1 MDKLTVF
8 LAIAFCAMF
17 ANAANIKWTNATGDG
32 KWDTDGNWEGG
43 AKPTGDDDAVFPDAD
58 TTVTVDGDVKA
69 AIIRTVGNSN
79 ATISFTGPGSI
90 EVTSDAFAQTTYT
103 SANFD
108 FNVDVKAT
116 PINDRWISLYNNN
129 TFRKNLDLST
139 HKLCLADNSTLSL
152 VDNANVTAKYV
163 NMGDYS
169 GNRLLMSDNAV
180 LNVTGGDNL
189 IIKEGATLSVTG
201 HAALTVA
208 RDLKVDPGA
217 AFTLTDGAVL
227 TLRSFYPP
235 FSAEE
240 GVSDE
245 LVMGGEI
252 RAVNPPANNSYVYMP
267 YTNATKTISGSG
279 TIFLYRIYYQDA
291 SNLVIRLNGPDLY
304 IHDGYVSSSTVG
316 YLRTRLEIGGGS
328 TLGVWGGDYKFEKWT
343 NRVVGAAMIDTTDY
357 VDKTTPRTVELAKLF
372 DCSGELTAKGL
383 GTLKLSGVIEYPN
396 LSLVGKD
403 SATVSF
409 TSAYALEDI
418 TLHDSSKLAVPD
430 YLGHK
435 TEESH
440 RHAKSLAMDGT
451 SSLDVGRYVILTGDA
466 TFSGNAS
473 AVIGNKKKESGAIF
487 TCADLSLADDASLSV
502 TGTISATSLSISGN
516 AHLAFTAGTT
526 FTAGAAFGTGNW
538 TMEITIPSGY
548 EAGIRPVVTGA
559 KFAGDF
565 ADHVTLVG
573 DATGWSAQTLG
584 DDLILYK
591 DSPASGIEWI
601 GDSQTSDNW
610 SDTANWNEGN
620 VPSTTDVAAFGG
632 LDRMKPILDSAVTVS
647 SLVFRASAGP
657 FVLRGSETL
666 SLTAGYKSRSAA
678 SLENASIVSHSSF
691 DQTIAVPV
699 DFGKHNTCLFSDGG
713 GALKLTHG
721 FTAGNDWDYFV
732 MGGDVRVGGTCSVG
746 VFSFKTSTTA
756 APSCLRVLPGGQF
769 TIRSQGIRG
778 LVENYNYIGRI
789 VVDEGGVLAVTH
801 GDCAFWYGRLENVID
816 GTLIV
821 SGDAADDKS
830 GRLVG
835 TLNEQYYV
843 GKGAI
848 YADSARSGR
857 NADVASH
864 YINFG
869 GTLKLYMNGNWYTAT
884 YLDGGSEGVAQHPNY
899 PTRFRMTDGTTL
911 GAANDWTYG
920 PMAGAYDTIAAPI
933 TPDDRKSIMTGTVTV
948 NTQNPTNDTAH
959 TITFVDPLD
968 ASAANVVKAGAG
980 TLAFNEPEGYP
991 SSISNLSVNA
1001 GTVRFGATAPAIRSM
1016 SVADGATVSFATAPT
1031 LSGTLTVDSVGSNIR
1046 SAELSPAEWRTIAT
1060 AAEILG
1066 PAGATE
1072 WKSSSAKNKYRI
1084 VTSGDVQVLQGR
1096 AYLGMSIVVR

>member
-79 ATISFTGPGSI
+79 ATISFTGQGSI
-90 EVTSDAFAQTTYT
+90 EVTSDAFVQTSWT

-116 PINDRWISLYNNN
+116 PSNDRWISIYNNN

-139 HKLCLADNSTLSL
+139 HKLCIRNNSTLSL
-152 VDNANVTAKYV
+152 VDNANVTAKYI

-169 GNRLLMSDNAV
+169 GNSLLMSGNAV

-217 AFTLTDGAVL
+217 AFTLSDGAVL

-252 RAVNPPANNSYVYMP
+252 RAISPTDNNSYVYMP

-328 TLGVWGGDYKFEKWT
+328 TLGVWGGDYKFERWT
-343 NRVVGAAMIDTTDY
+343 NRVVGVATVDTTDY
-357 VDKTTPRTVELAKLF
+357 LDKTTPRTVDLAKLF

-396 LSLVGKD
+396 LSLAAVD
-403 SATVSF
+403 SATISF

-418 TLHDSSKLAVPD
+418 TLHDSSKLAIAD

-473 AVIGNKKKESGAIF
+473 AVIGNKKNESGAIF

-538 TMEITIPSGY
+538 TMEIRIPSGY

-584 DDLILYK
+584 DDLILYT

-601 GDSQTSDNW
+601 GDSQTSDSW
-610 SDTANWNEGN
+610 SDTANWHEGN
-620 VPSTTDVAAFGG
+620 VPSTTDAAAFGG
-632 LDRMKPILDSAVTVS
+632 LNRLTPSLDSAITVS

-657 FVLRGSETL
+657 FVLSGSETL
-666 SLTAGYKSRSAA
+666 SLTADCGSRGSA
-678 SLENASIVSHSSF
+678 SPENASIASHSSF

-699 DFGKHNTCLFSDGG
+699 DFGKHNVYLVSDGG

-721 FTAGNDWDYFV
+721 FTAGNDWHYFV

-746 VFSFKTSTTA
+746 VFSFKASTTA
-756 APSCLRVLPGGQF
+756 TPSCLRVLPGGQF

-778 LVENYNYIGRI
+778 LVENNNYIGRI

-821 SGDAADDKS
+821 AGDAADDKS

-843 GKGAI
+843 GKGSI

-857 NADVASH
+857 DAEVASH

-884 YLDGGSEGVAQHPNY
+884 YMNSSESVAQHPNY

-920 PMAGAYDTIAAPI
+920 PMEGAYDTIAATI
-933 TPDDRKSIMTGTVTV
+933 TPAARKSIMTGTVTV
-948 NTQNPTNDTAH
+948 DTQNPTNDTAH

-1016 SVADGATVSFATAPT
+1016 SVADGATASFATAPI
-1031 LSGTLTVDSVGSNIR
+1031 LSGTLTVDSAGSNIR